1 MDVPGPWVNQRITGC
16 SAFFFPCYI
25 AISHVVCLIQGY
37 LVHSIRVCHDSF
49 SHAYT
54 SNLSSFAG
62 LSLAETNLPPPQ
74 KPFPIGKFHDRPPEF
89 FCHGGLWRFPG
100 RLLGKFFDLSFR

>member
-1 MDVPGPWVNQRITGC
+1 MDAPGPWVNQRITGC

-62 LSLAETNLPPPQ
+62 LSLAETNLPPPPKTLSQ
-74 KPFPIGKFHDRPPEF
+74 LESFMTAR
-89 FCHGGLWRFPG
+89 HGGLWRFPG